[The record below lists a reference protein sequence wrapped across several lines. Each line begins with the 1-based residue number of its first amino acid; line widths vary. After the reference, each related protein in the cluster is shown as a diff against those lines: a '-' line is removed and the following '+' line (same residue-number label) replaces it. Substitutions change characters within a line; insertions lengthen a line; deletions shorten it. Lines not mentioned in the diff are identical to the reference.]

1 VLRCVQCDNELVAP
15 IRFGILEREARLSY
29 LALREMLRLFFAAGF
44 LFCRHRHGAVAGCFY
59 ALGKS
64 SGLSAAIP
72 RLELARMDSGS
83 ARPMLRN

>member
-1 VLRCVQCDNELVAP
+1 
-15 IRFGILEREARLSY
+15 
-29 LALREMLRLFFAAGF
+29 MLRLFFAAGF